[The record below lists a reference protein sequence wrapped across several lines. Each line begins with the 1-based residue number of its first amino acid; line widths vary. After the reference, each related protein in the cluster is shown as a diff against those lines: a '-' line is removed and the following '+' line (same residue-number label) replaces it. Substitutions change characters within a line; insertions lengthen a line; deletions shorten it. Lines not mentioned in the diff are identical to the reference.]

1 MCDLAKFSNP
11 IFTLVRGDVSLIA
24 SSHIYTSLLKDNF
37 MERDSI
43 AINNMAKRLI
53 RLPDVMSITGL
64 KRSTIYFKM
73 KEGNFPNNIPIGER
87 SVAWVEGEV
96 INWIDGNI
104 SKREM
109 RC

>member
-1 MCDLAKFSNP
+1 
-11 IFTLVRGDVSLIA
+11 
-24 SSHIYTSLLKDNF
+24 
-37 MERDSI
+37 MERDYI
-43 AINNMAKRLI
+43 AINNVAKRLI

-73 KEGNFPNNIPIGER
+73 KKGNFPNNIPIGER

-104 SKREM
+104 SKREI